1 MKSGWS
7 SLLSFY
13 NTIIRTNHTFF
24 TTIQQ
29 LIYVPLCLN
38 NVSIERKNRRREAL
52 LKGRGREGGAVLIT
66 IFIQFNR
73 FNSID
78 LI

>member
-13 NTIIRTNHTFF
+13 NTTITTNHTFF
-24 TTIQQ
+24 ITIQQ

-38 NVSIERKNRRREAL
+38 NVSIEQKNRRREAL
-52 LKGRGREGGAVLIT
+52 LEGRGREGRSSINYY
-66 IFIQFNR
+66 I
-73 FNSID
+73 NSI
-78 LI
+78 

>member
-13 NTIIRTNHTFF
+13 NTIIRTNHTFS

-73 FNSID
+73 FNSIE
-78 LI
+78 